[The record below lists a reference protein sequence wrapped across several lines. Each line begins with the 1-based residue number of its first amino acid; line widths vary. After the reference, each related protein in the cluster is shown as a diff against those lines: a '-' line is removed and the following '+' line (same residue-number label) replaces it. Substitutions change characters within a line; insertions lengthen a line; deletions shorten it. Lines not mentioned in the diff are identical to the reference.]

1 MRYVIAMVFAF
12 IGAVLAAMF
21 FSSPAAD
28 WVTAHQSF
36 ESSDDAE
43 NLHMLVFIV
52 ANIAG
57 LVIGWTVGWIIAGLG
72 RRGATAADE

>member
-21 FSSPAAD
+21 LSSPAAD

-36 ESSDDAE
+36 DSSDDAE

-52 ANIAG
+52 ANMAG
-57 LVIGWTVGWIIAGLG
+57 LVIGWTVGWIVSGLG
-72 RRGATAADE
+72 RRGTTAADQ

>member
-21 FSSPAAD
+21 LSSPAAD

-57 LVIGWTVGWIIAGLG
+57 LVIGWVVGWIIAGIG
-72 RRGATAADE
+72 RGGATSANE